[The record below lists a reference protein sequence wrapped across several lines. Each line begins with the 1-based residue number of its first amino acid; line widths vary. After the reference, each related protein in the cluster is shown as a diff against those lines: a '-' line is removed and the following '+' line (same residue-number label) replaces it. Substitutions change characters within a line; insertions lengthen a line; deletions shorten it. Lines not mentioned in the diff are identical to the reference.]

1 MLVKT
6 HLVIGLFGIL
16 LLLPFVNGKII
27 FILVALIA
35 TLIPDVDSAYSTLG
49 HKRFFGFLQF
59 FVKHR
64 GILHSFTFLILL
76 TIVFLFF
83 IPKIALGF
91 FLGYALHLFADS
103 FTKDGIV
110 LFFPFKLK
118 SSGKIKTGGKIETV
132 IFVIFLMVDILMILV
147 RLI

>member
-16 LLLPFVNGKII
+16 LFLPFVESKVI
-27 FILVALIA
+27 FVLMVLIA
-35 TLIPDVDSAYSTLG
+35 TLLPDIDSAYSTLG
-49 HKRFFGFLQF
+49 HKKFFGFLQF

-64 GILHSFTFLILL
+64 GVLHSFTFLIVL
-76 TIVFLFF
+76 TLIFLFF
-83 IPKIALGF
+83 LPLLALGF

-103 FTKDGIV
+103 FTKEGIV
-110 LFFPFKLK
+110 LFYPFKKK
-118 SSGKIKTGGKIETV
+118 SSWNIKTGGKMETIV
-132 IFVIFLMVDILMILV
+132 FVLFLMIDILLVLV

>member
-1 MLVKT
+1 MLIKT

-16 LLLPFVNGKII
+16 LFLPFVEGK
-27 FILVALIA
+27 LVFVLI
-35 TLIPDVDSAYSTLG
+35 TLITTLLPDIDSAYSTLG

-76 TIVFLFF
+76 TIIFLFF
-83 IPKIALGF
+83 APVLALGF

-103 FTKDGIV
+103 FTKEGIV
-110 LFFPFKLK
+110 LFYPFKKK
-118 SSGKIKTGGKIETV
+118 SSWNIKTGGKVETI
-132 IFVIFLMVDILMILV
+132 IFVLFLMIDILLILV
-147 RLI
+147 RLL